1 MKELMSN
8 DKEDATSERHTLGM
22 WRTVGT
28 EAARR
33 SSRVGTKGGAWPLT
47 RCCRAVVDGRFRGM
61 QGCRRRGHRCQLWPI
76 ALATRTLSEEGFAH
90 AAR

>member
-22 WRTVGT
+22 WRTVGM
-28 EAARR
+28 AAA
-33 SSRVGTKGGAWPLT
+33 SFRVGTKGGAWPLK
-47 RCCRAVVDGRFRGM
+47 RRGRAVVDDRFRGM
-61 QGCRRRGHRCQLWPI
+61 QGCCRRGHRCRLWPI
-76 ALATRTLSEEGFAH
+76 ALATTTLSNEGFAH

>member
-33 SSRVGTKGGAWPLT
+33 SSRVGTKGGH
-47 RCCRAVVDGRFRGM
+47 GR
-61 QGCRRRGHRCQLWPI
+61 
-76 ALATRTLSEEGFAH
+76 
-90 AAR
+90 